1 MEKEKTFWDEEWKP
15 LTYEG
20 FNPRGSYEISNYGR
34 VKSYAHNRKIGKL
47 LKPSIVKGMPY
58 IVLRDREGKPF
69 TLLIA
74 ELVARNFLPKSR
86 KKDARYVIHLDYN
99 RMNTYYKNLAWKT
112 KEDRKALNK
121 TDPNYRSRA
130 GVRHYSKLS
139 EAQVKLI
146 KRKLNDPNRKTRMKL
161 LARQFGISEMQLY
174 RIKSGKNWSD
184 VEPIEENK

>member
-1 MEKEKTFWDEEWKP
+1 
-15 LTYEG
+15 
-20 FNPRGSYEISNYGR
+20 
-34 VKSYAHNRKIGKL
+34 
-47 LKPSIVKGMPY
+47 
-58 IVLRDREGKPF
+58 
-69 TLLIA
+69 
-74 ELVARNFLPKSR
+74 
-86 KKDARYVIHLDYN
+86 
-99 RMNTYYKNLAWKT
+99 MNTYYKNLAWKT
-112 KEDRKALNK
+112 KEERKAFNK